1 MLRWIMPAARPYHS
15 PRELIAT
22 VVSPAVRA
30 GGWLYGPETTHF
42 VSDEGGEAWVTVVTP
57 LDAATDVRDDLDE
70 RLMARPEVETT
81 DDVLLADGAEGYRA
95 ALQEV
100 THVGL
105 DVLEARGRIP
115 VTEYAAFESP
125 SEAAA
130 VLIPFLSKVSPT
142 YRRASSTY
150 ESTERF
156 WLAFFGRGPGSE
168 LSRPGHWLWNLAG

>member
-1 MLRWIMPAARPYHS
+1 
-15 PRELIAT
+15 
-22 VVSPAVRA
+22 
-30 GGWLYGPETTHF
+30 
-42 VSDEGGEAWVTVVTP
+42 VSDQGGEAWVTVVTP
-57 LDAATDVRDDLDE
+57 LDAAPDVRDDLE
-70 RLMARPEVETT
+70 EHLMTPPRVETT
-81 DDVLLADGAEGYRA
+81 DDVLLATGAEGYRA

-115 VTEYAAFESP
+115 VAEYEAFDSP

-130 VLIPFLSKVSPT
+130 VLVTFLSEVSPT

-156 WLAFFGRGPGSE
+156 WLAFFGRGPDAG
-168 LSRPGHWLWNLAG
+168 LARPGHWLWNLAG